1 MPGLESPGE
10 LTPDR
15 FFYKWENIMNYEDYE
30 IDDYYPAQ
38 EKKYLEEL
46 EVGVIAA
53 VVLLIIAVV
62 LGVAQAIHGWL
73 Q

>member
-1 MPGLESPGE
+1 
-10 LTPDR
+10 
-15 FFYKWENIMNYEDYE
+15 MNYEDYE